1 MSGSKVVVVGN
12 GMVGSR
18 FVEDLL
24 DRTPAGVPLTV
35 TVLGAEEHEP
45 YNRVLLS
52 EVVAGKVDVA
62 SLTLPATR
70 DERLRVLRGVAAAR
84 LDRAARVVHATDG
97 STHPYDV
104 LVLATGARARV
115 PDLAGLTAWRAQVGA
130 GAADL
135 PAGVHALRTL
145 DDAREVVAATLNAR
159 RAVVLGGGVLGLEA
173 ACGLARRGVAVTVV
187 HGGPH
192 LMERQLDH
200 DAAAAVARGL
210 DRLGIVHRVAT
221 FADDVLLDPA
231 GRLTGLRV
239 RPADGT
245 PADAVLVAD
254 LLGADLLVMTAG
266 TVAETGLAA
275 AAGLEVR
282 RGVVVG
288 ADLATT
294 DPAVHAV
301 GDCAEPPEGATG
313 LIAQGWDQARR
324 LATTLAERLARPA
337 PDAAVLPST
346 ARSVAA
352 TGTVATGPVG
362 PAAPAPAAG
371 TDLVRVKAHGLD
383 VVAMGV
389 CGPDDPGGRG
399 DRSAV
404 GRRSLRL
411 ADPRTGRH
419 VEVVVADGVVVGA
432 TCVGDPRTAA
442 DLTAA
447 YTRCTPVPA
456 DPAHLLLSPVRGAAA
471 PAAEPSPTLMPDRA
485 TVCRC
490 NGVTKGEIVACWHD
504 GARDVAAVAR
514 RTRATT
520 GCGGCT
526 DAVCGLVDW
535 LARSAVGGDDRRA
548 GAGGDHGEARGG
560 DEGERD
566 DRRGAAGGG
575 DGTPVRPEEVPAARV

>member
-1 MSGSKVVVVGN
+1 MSATRVVVVGN

-24 DRTPAGVPLTV
+24 ARVPGADVTV

-62 SLTLPATR
+62 SITLPSAT
-70 DERLRVLRGVAAAR
+70 EPRLTVLRGATAAR
-84 LDRAARVVHATDG
+84 LDRDARVVHGTDG
-97 STHPYDV
+97 GVHPYDV

-115 PDLAGLTAWRAQVGA
+115 PGLPGLEAWRAATGA
-130 GAADL
+130 DPDAL

-145 DDAREVVAATLNAR
+145 DDAREIVAATLNAR

-192 LMERQLDH
+192 LMERQLD
-200 DAAAAVARGL
+200 DAAASAVGRGL
-210 DRLGIVHRVAT
+210 DRLGIAHRVAT
-221 FADDVLLDPA
+221 FADDVLLDA
-231 GRLTGLRV
+231 GRLSGLRV

-245 PADAVLVAD
+245 PPDPATAVVA
-254 LLGADLLVMTAG
+254 ADLLVMTAG
-266 TVAETGLAA
+266 TLAETSLAA
-275 AAGLEVR
+275 DAGLEVR

-288 ADLATT
+288 PDLATA
-294 DPAVHAV
+294 DPAVFAI
-301 GDCAEPPEGATG
+301 GDCAEPPEGGSG

-324 LATTLAERLARPA
+324 LAVALAADLTAA
-337 PDAAVLPST
+337 P
-346 ARSVAA
+346 
-352 TGTVATGPVG
+352 G
-362 PAAPAPAAG
+362 PAGPALDPALDAGPGPGPAVELPPAVDPAAG

-383 VVAMGV
+383 VVTMGV
-389 CGPDDPGGRG
+389 CGPDAAGA
-399 DRSAV
+399 DRSAA
-404 GRRSLRL
+404 GRRAVALS
-411 ADPRTGRH
+411 DPRTGRH

-432 TCVGDPRTAA
+432 TCVGDARTAA
-442 DLTAA
+442 DLTTA
-447 YTRCTPVPA
+447 YTRRTPVPA

-471 PAAEPSPTLMPDRA
+471 PTSEPSPTLMPDRA

-526 DAVCGLVDW
+526 DAVCGIVDW
-535 LARSAVGGDDRRA
+535 LARSDVGEEPERTGEGARA
-548 GAGGDHGEARGG
+548 ATAHRPVTVRG
-560 DEGERD
+560 
-566 DRRGAAGGG
+566 
-575 DGTPVRPEEVPAARV
+575 